1 MLVVKLFKS
10 SITPSISS
18 DLRAHALQAV
28 HRISDPAP
36 QWLEKGRTAATL
48 FVGTRSIVIYHISI
62 SAGSAVT
69 VHELFSL
76 KEPIAAL
83 LIVPSQSPASVQRL
97 LVVGERGTVSWTE
110 ILDQDSAPVVT
121 TPKTLSLEVDIRSAF
136 IIQAHLYLLTA
147 KGRVLRAPLA
157 TIGSMNTKDL
167 EIMDLPPLCAL
178 VPIPSIHAHAGE
190 TNLDGF
196 YGLNQQGQLLRFSA
210 EYAQYARPQGVVE
223 ARESVGKALLELERL
238 SDQVKQL
245 EIQCQ
250 QSVMSSTAR
259 RGDNESEDVDVE
271 QASLLIETC
280 LTTFSHVVSGGYEG
294 SKRFY
299 ARLSIRSRAN
309 IDWSQGWSVAV
320 NMASK
325 VESCP
330 HGKIIH
336 GQNSRT
342 HHQTF
347 ANLRTLTRQTPWTL
361 DIELD
366 RQMLK
371 SLPLQVSIGLQ
382 FRELCDSRTTV
393 SPEGEVEDGFG
404 AYFVVDSLELDALHF
419 VEAVEDPAKQS
430 LPALLHMGLSTT
442 AITSTSAAT
451 TTTTPMQV
459 DHPRFNATI
468 TTSDRDHKDK
478 DRKGKEHEGCM
489 QCKVEKGN
497 TSVNALL
504 PIEFEIDTVLINL
517 QQCLPALLG
526 DGRMVAV
533 ASASVVAGLTAMV
546 AAWGGGG
553 GGGLAQSCFRAC
565 FTLPDECLTSAIGF
579 VSEMQGHGNTNAIR
593 NRVGTWGRNGILTA
607 VGGGGGSGHI
617 ENPDAKIV
625 WVDLEEVPIATTA
638 AGGGLGVGGQRQQQ
652 QQQQQQGTT
661 VRVRVSVR
669 GSDLTRVQVVRRA
682 LEKRIRALFD

>member
-18 DLRAHALQAV
+18 DL
-28 HRISDPAP
+28 
-36 QWLEKGRTAATL
+36 
-48 FVGTRSIVIYHISI
+48 RSIVIYHISI

-97 LVVGERGTVSWTE
+97 LVVGERGTISWTE

-121 TPKTLSLEVDIRSAF
+121 TPKTLSLDVDIRSAF
-136 IIQAHLYLLTA
+136 IIQTHLYLLTA

-178 VPIPSIHAHAGE
+178 VPIPSIHAHTGE

-196 YGLNQQGQLLRFSA
+196 YGLNQQGQLLRLSA

-245 EIQCQ
+245 EIQC

-347 ANLRTLTRQTPWTL
+347 ASLRTLTRQTPWTL

-468 TTSDRDHKDK
+468 TTSDSDHKDK

-504 PIEFEIDTVLINL
+504 PIEFEIDTVLIGL

-533 ASASVVAGLTAMV
+533 ASASVVAGSTAMV
-546 AAWGGGG
+546 AAWGGGGG

-565 FTLPDECLTSAIGF
+565 FTLPDECLASAIGF
-579 VSEMQGHGNTNAIR
+579 VSEMQGHRNTNAIR

-638 AGGGLGVGGQRQQQ
+638 ADGGLGVGGQR
-652 QQQQQQGTT
+652 QQQQGTT
-661 VRVRVSVR
+661 VRVRVSVK
-669 GSDLTRVQVVRRA
+669 GSDQTRVQVVRRA